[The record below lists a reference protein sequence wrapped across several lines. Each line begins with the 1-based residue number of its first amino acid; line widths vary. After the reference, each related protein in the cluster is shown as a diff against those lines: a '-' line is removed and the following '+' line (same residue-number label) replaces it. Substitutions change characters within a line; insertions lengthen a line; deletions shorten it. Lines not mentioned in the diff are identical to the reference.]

1 MNYNQE
7 FIKLHVKV
15 INQSAP
21 KVNIEC
27 KYDQT
32 DNKNRKNGIENLRKP
47 YKLVMNW
54 YRRR

>member
-7 FIKLHVKV
+7 LIKLHVKV